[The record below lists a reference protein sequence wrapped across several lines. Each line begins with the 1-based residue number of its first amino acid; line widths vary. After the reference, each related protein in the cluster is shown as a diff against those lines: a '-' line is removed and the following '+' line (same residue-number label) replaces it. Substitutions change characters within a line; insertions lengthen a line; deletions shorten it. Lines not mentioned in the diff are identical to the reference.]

1 MSVLITGVEPGSVAE
16 AAGIRAGDTLLTL
29 NDHEITDVLDFRFYE
44 TESHLAVAFQNPD
57 GDRHVRHIVKGRYAS
72 LGLVFQTYLM
82 DEQHSCRNQC
92 IFCFIDQLPPGMRS
106 SLYFKDDDSRLSFL
120 FGNYVTLTNMSQR
133 EVDRIIQMHISPINV
148 SVHTMNPELRCKM
161 MNNRFAGKV
170 LAYLSQFTSAGIRV
184 NCQLVL
190 CPGIN
195 DGKELDFTLEEL
207 YKLGE
212 NVQSIAC
219 VPVGVTRYREGLYPL
234 QTYTKETALQ
244 TVRQIEAFGDRFKAE
259 RGARTVYAADEFYLL
274 AGLAIPESEFYED
287 FAQLEN
293 GVGLLANLKDEFLFA
308 FEEAKQPKQKR
319 RVTFVTGECPAA
331 FLKQMLDET
340 VGAWDNL
347 DVNLLPV
354 ANKFFGG
361 TVNVSGLLTGQDMLA
376 ALQKVELGDEV
387 LIPACTL
394 KQDEDIFL
402 DDMTLEQLRKEL
414 GVPVTPVEN
423 TGEALLHALC
433 GETM

>member
-1 MSVLITGVEPGSVAE
+1 MSVLITGVEPHSAAE
-16 AAGIRAGDTLLTL
+16 AAGIRAGDTLLTI

-82 DEQHSCRNQC
+82 DEQRSCRNQC
-92 IFCFIDQLPPGMRS
+92 IFCFIDQLPPGMRP

-120 FGNYVTLTNMSQR
+120 FGNYVTLTNMSER
-133 EVDRIIQMHISPINV
+133 DVDRIIQMHISPINV

-161 MNNRFAGKV
+161 MNNRFAGQV
-170 LAYLSQFTSAGIRV
+170 LDYLHQFTEAGIRV

-234 QTYTKETALQ
+234 QSYTKETALQ
-244 TVRQIEAFGDRFKAE
+244 TVRQIEAFGNRFKAE
-259 RGARTVYAADEFYLL
+259 RGARTVYPADEFYLL
-274 AGLAIPESEFYED
+274 AGLAIPEPEFYED

-293 GVGLLANLKDEFLFA
+293 GVGLLANLKDEFCFA
-308 FEEAKQPKQKR
+308 FEEAERPQNKR
-319 RVTFVTGECPAA
+319 RVTWVTGECPAA

-340 VGAWDNL
+340 VAAWDNL
-347 DVNLLPV
+347 DVQLLPV
-354 ANKFFGG
+354 ANEFFGG

-376 ALQKVELGDEV
+376 ALRKADLGDEV

-423 TGEALLHALC
+423 TGEALLRALC
-433 GETM
+433 GETV